1 MGCRTI
7 TKGRKTLNKK
17 HEEFGKRALT
27 EGDKSDIIIFVEV
40 EISALTLWRKPVGYK
55 TIRKTQGLKDH
66 GVFVCFF
73 ETGIHLSFFNAWRC
87 ISIKELQTNENIRA
101 KEVRLIDQDGNQ
113 VGIVPLN
120 EALDL
125 AYSKKLDLVNM
136 APTAKPP
143 VCRILDY
150 GKYRYEM
157 IKKEKEAKKNQ
168 KTVEL
173 KEIRFSP
180 NIDTHDLK
188 VKANQANK
196 FLKNGDKVKVSV
208 RFRGREM
215 GHTQLGEEV
224 LNDFVELTSE
234 YGVVDK
240 KPKMEGRRMVMFLVQ
255 KTED

>member
-1 MGCRTI
+1 M
-7 TKGRKTLNKK
+7 
-17 HEEFGKRALT
+17 
-27 EGDKSDIIIFVEV
+27 
-40 EISALTLWRKPVGYK
+40 
-55 TIRKTQGLKDH
+55 
-66 GVFVCFF
+66 
-73 ETGIHLSFFNAWRC
+73 HLSFFNAWRC